1 MMHGEKTFLL
11 VEDDPYDVVFL
22 QEEFRRAR
30 GSARLRVV
38 YDGVEAM
45 HYVSGH
51 GDYADRRKYPKPD
64 VILLDLKMPRWDGF
78 EFLEWLRAKSP
89 QQDRSVPVMVLSGC
103 NIPEHL
109 ARAYALG
116 ANACLAKPIEW
127 NNFQQHLA
135 ALGIYWTALVESLQP
150 QPIFPGA

>member
-1 MMHGEKTFLL
+1 
-11 VEDDPYDVVFL
+11 
-22 QEEFRRAR
+22 
-30 GSARLRVV
+30 
-38 YDGVEAM
+38 M

-89 QQDRSVPVMVLSGC
+89 QQDRSVPVMVLSAS
-103 NIPEHL
+103 NVPEHL

-127 NNFQQHLA
+127 NNFQQHLT
-135 ALGIYWTALVESLQP
+135 ALGIYWTALVESPQP
-150 QPIFPGA
+150 QPISPGA

>member
-1 MMHGEKTFLL
+1 ML
-11 VEDDPYDVVFL
+11 VEDDPYDVVFVE
-22 QEEFRRAR
+22 EEFRRAR
-30 GSARLRVV
+30 GSARLRVAC
-38 YDGVEAM
+38 DGVEAM

-51 GDYADRRKYPKPD
+51 GNYADRRKYPKPD

-89 QQDRSVPVMVLSGC
+89 QQDRSVPVMVLSGS

-127 NNFQQHLA
+127 HKFQQRLA
-135 ALGIYWTALVESLQP
+135 ALDVNWSARVETP
-150 QPIFPGA
+150 AADHA